1 MQDAI
6 SFLLVS
12 LVLMGS
18 ASPCFAADEP
28 LTTNARDTGGE
39 VRGTMGAEII
49 KSIEFEGN
57 RKFQDHVL
65 RDRLG
70 FELGDR
76 LDRFLAEGGRLTI
89 SEVYRK
95 IGYPFVK
102 VSLDQTRLLIGHLL
116 YRIDEG
122 PRAEVGSVR
131 FVGNKTFNSW
141 TLEQIVKKTKRREW
155 FFWPPPFT
163 EEDVD
168 EDLNSLREFYYDKG
182 FLDHE
187 IKAETKFT
195 ADQKKVRVTFFIEEG
210 PVYRMSKIG
219 FSGHAQFTDEQLR
232 AMIEL
237 NEGDVYLRPS
247 AERDARKLVQFY
259 RERGYVDAE
268 VRQIPNFAPQEEN
281 LVAVEFEV
289 REGRQFR
296 IGRIEI
302 TGNDLTK
309 EKVVRRILDEYDFTP
324 GELYNAKVA
333 PKQGGGLLEEYVQRG
348 AVAEEVMIRP
358 VDPPAEEITAP
369 PGVPPVEEP
378 NRKDVRIDLKEGMT
392 GLIMPGVGFSSN
404 DGVIGRLLYRQY
416 NFDIG
421 DWPEDVNDL
430 FSMRA
435 LRGAGQTLNVILEPG
450 TRYSQYSVS
459 FVDPYWQDKPVKLA
473 VLGRKWERFRES
485 YDEERLKGQIDFES
499 RLKNRWRPNLGFRAE
514 NVGVDDLDFDAPQEI
529 RDVEGN
535 TQLIGMRVGLGKVDV
550 DNLYD
555 PTEGSR
561 MDTYYEQVTGDD
573 AFGILEASYVHFFP
587 LYEDVLGRA
596 TVLATKVV
604 GGVMVGDAPP
614 FEKFYGGGTHTSRY
628 GIRGFEYRGVSTRGL
643 QTNVDPALTER
654 KDPIGSDWIFL
665 ASAEITVPLI
675 GENFGLLFF
684 TDSGTVDTGSY
695 RMSIGTGIEIKVPQI
710 FGNVPMRFELATPL
724 LRDDDDDTQVFSFSG
739 GSFLY

>member
-1 MQDAI
+1 
-6 SFLLVS
+6 
-12 LVLMGS
+12 
-18 ASPCFAADEP
+18 
-28 LTTNARDTGGE
+28 
-39 VRGTMGAEII
+39 MGAEII

>member
-1 MQDAI
+1 M
-6 SFLLVS
+6 
-12 LVLMGS
+12 
-18 ASPCFAADEP
+18 
-28 LTTNARDTGGE
+28 
-39 VRGTMGAEII
+39 MGAEII

-95 IGYPFVK
+95 IGYPFVE

-210 PVYRMSKIG
+210 PVYQVSAIDITG
-219 FSGHAQFTDEQLR
+219 STQFTDEKLR

-237 NEGDVYLRPS
+237 NEGDVYLKPK
-247 AERDARKLVQFY
+247 ADRDARELTQLY

-268 VRQIPNFAPQEEN
+268 VRQVPKFAPQQEN
-281 LVAVEFEV
+281 RVAVEFEI

-302 TGNDLTK
+302 SGNETTK

-333 PKQGGGLLEEYVQRG
+333 PKQGGGLLEQYVQRG

-358 VDPPAEEITAP
+358 VAPLAEEITAS

-378 NRKDVRIDLKEGMT
+378 NRKDVRISIKEGMT

-435 LRGAGQTLNVILEPG
+435 LRGAGQTLNVALEPG

-485 YDEERLKGQIDFES
+485 YDEERLKGQVDFES

-514 NVGVDDLDFDAPQEI
+514 NVGVKDLDFDAPQEI
-529 RDVEGN
+529 REVKGH
-535 TQLIGMRVGLGKVDV
+535 TQLFGMRVGLGRVEV

-561 MDTYYEQVTGDD
+561 MDTSYEQVTGDD
-573 AFGILEASYVHFFP
+573 AFGILEGSYVYYFP
-587 LYEDVLGRA
+587 LYEDVLGRK
-596 TVLATKVV
+596 TVLATKVL
-604 GGVMVGDAPP
+604 GGVMVGEAPP

-628 GIRGFEYRGVSTRGL
+628 GLRGFEYRGVSTRGL
-643 QTNVDPALTER
+643 QTNVDPSLAER

-665 ASAEITVPLI
+665 ASSEITVPLI

-695 RMSIGTGIEIKVPQI
+695 RLSIGTGIEIKVPQI
-710 FGNVPMRFELATPL
+710 FGNVPMRFEIATPL

>member
-1 MQDAI
+1 M
-6 SFLLVS
+6 
-12 LVLMGS
+12 
-18 ASPCFAADEP
+18 
-28 LTTNARDTGGE
+28 
-39 VRGTMGAEII
+39 MGAEII

-57 RKFQDHVL
+57 HKFQDHVL

-95 IGYPFVK
+95 IGYPFVE
-102 VSLDQTRLLIGHLL
+102 VSLDQTRLLMGHLL

-131 FVGNKTFNSW
+131 FVGNKAFNSW

-182 FLDHE
+182 YLDHE
-187 IKAETKFT
+187 IKSETKFT

-210 PVYRMSKIG
+210 PVYRVSAINVTG
-219 FSGHAQFTDEQLR
+219 STQFTDEQLR

-237 NEGDVYLRPS
+237 NEGDVYLKPK
-247 AERDARKLVQFY
+247 ADRDARKLVQLY

-268 VRQIPNFAPQEEN
+268 VRQMPDFAPEEEN
-281 LVAVEFEV
+281 LVAVRFEV

-302 TGNDLTK
+302 TGNELTK

-324 GELYNAKVA
+324 GELYNAKMA
-333 PKQGGGLLEEYVQRG
+333 PKQGGGLLEQYVQRG
-348 AVAEEVMIRP
+348 AVAEDVMIRP
-358 VDPPAEEITAP
+358 VDPPAEDTAAP
-369 PGVPPVEEP
+369 PEAAAVDESG
-378 NRKDVRIDLKEGMT
+378 RKDVRIDLKEGMT

-459 FVDPYWQDKPVKLA
+459 FVDPYWRDKPVKLA

-529 RDVEGN
+529 RDVEGD
-535 TQLIGMRVGLGKVDV
+535 TQLIGMRVGLGKVDL

-573 AFGILEASYVHFFP
+573 AFGVLEASYVHYLP
-587 LYEDVLGRA
+587 LYEDVLGRT

-643 QTNVDPALTER
+643 QTNVDPALAER
-654 KDPIGSDWIFL
+654 KDPIGSDSIFL

-684 TDSGTVDTGSY
+684 ADSGTVDTGSY

-710 FGNVPMRFELATPL
+710 FGNVPMRFEIATPL